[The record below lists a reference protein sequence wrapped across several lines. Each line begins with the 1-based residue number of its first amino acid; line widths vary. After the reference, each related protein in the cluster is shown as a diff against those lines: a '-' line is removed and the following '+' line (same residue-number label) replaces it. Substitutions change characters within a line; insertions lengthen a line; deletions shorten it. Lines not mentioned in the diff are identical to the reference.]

1 MRRCDLFAWALALV
15 AILPVSARAGDAGV
29 RDSTDSAQLA
39 IELPLQKLP
48 AAPVR
53 RLEAASAEDRQLLDD
68 VLKRLISESASERQA
83 GLAALFEVD
92 SSLLPAVREAVDSK
106 ARGANRAAMKQLL
119 LNTRGKARAELEK
132 AMRARGE
139 KGEVETPD
147 YLAMMVSHARPD
159 SKNWRDLVEVL
170 ALSRICGHLGTTPAV
185 RVLIH
190 VFVRF
195 EFLRID
201 TQLQLKKLGEKAL
214 PALIE
219 TTRHEAVSVSNW
231 AKRRLDF
238 LGKAIASEVVQVED
252 PEVLAD
258 VLRAYGHTS
267 DPDAARIVISF
278 ANSERAQVREAARQG
293 VSLFGETAHWPLRDT
308 YEQMVGRKPPREW
321 SWDRTARE
329 LFREFDRIRLSE
341 LYGEYQRGLRSLD
354 HGDMDKMKQA
364 FDRVLARSPEFE
376 PREQLVAGYL
386 KYSQS
391 ELTKDRDAAALAAQR
406 VMRLASDED
415 DRQRAESVL
424 LTVEALGLS
433 EKHVADRALLRR
445 ALELDGG
452 NETARSLLA
461 ELSREPMVESS
472 EFMRVLWPSI
482 LAGLSLLFALL
493 VGLRF
498 IGRRTSPRHD

>member
-1 MRRCDLFAWALALV
+1 M
-15 AILPVSARAGDAGV
+15 LPAAVYAADAGA
-29 RDSTDSAQLA
+29 SASADSAQLA
-39 IELPLQKLP
+39 VELPLQKLP
-48 AAPVR
+48 TTPSR
-53 RLEAASAEDRQLLDD
+53 RLEAASAQDRQLLEE
-68 VLKRLISESASERQA
+68 VLRRLISESSSERQA

-92 SSLLPAVREAVDSK
+92 SSLLPAVRESID
-106 ARGANRAAMKQLL
+106 ARARSANRAAMKRLL
-119 LNTRGKARAELEK
+119 LDTRAKARAQLER
-132 AMRARGE
+132 AMRERGE

-147 YLAMMVSHARPD
+147 YLAMMISHAKPD
-159 SKNWRDLVEVL
+159 SKDWRDLVEVL
-170 ALSRICGHLGTTPAV
+170 ALSRICAHLGTTPAV

-201 TQLQLKKLGEKAL
+201 TQLQLKKLGDKAL

-219 TTRHEAVSVSNW
+219 TTRHEAASISNW

-258 VLRAYGHTS
+258 VLRAYGYTS

-341 LYGEYQRGLRSLD
+341 LYGQYQRGLRALD
-354 HGDMDKMKQA
+354 SGDLSEMKQA

-376 PREQLVAGYL
+376 PRERLVEGYL
-386 KYSQS
+386 QYAQN
-391 ELTKDRDAAALAAQR
+391 ELPENREAAALAAQR
-406 VMRLASDED
+406 VLRLAASED
-415 DRQRAESVL
+415 DRNRAESVL
-424 LTVEALGLS
+424 LTARAVDLS
-433 EKHVADRALLRR
+433 ERHVADRALLRR
-445 ALELDGG
+445 ALELDGS

-461 ELSREPMVESS
+461 EVSREPLVESS
-472 EFMRVLWPSI
+472 EFMRVLWPAI

-498 IGRRTSPRHD
+498 IGRRASPPPA